1 MKLRK
6 DYEKEWQI
14 QKALGTLGRFCV
26 SRPAGNSPQG
36 PINALFLMPKA
47 DNEWF
52 ISCEVYDE
60 FNAEHA
66 IDAVMAKYGFSE
78 NARKYL
84 SANRMLDE

>member
-1 MKLRK
+1 MKSRK

-14 QKALGTLGRFCV
+14 QAALGTLGRFCV
-26 SRPAGNSPQG
+26 SRPADNNPR
-36 PINALFLMPKA
+36 NDLFLIPKV

-52 ISCEVYDE
+52 ISCEVYNE
-60 FNAEHA
+60 VNAEHA
-66 IDAVMAKYGFSE
+66 IDVVMIKYGFSE